1 MRSVAAA
8 LLALAACSSHH
19 DAQSPDARSP
29 DAAPDSPGVGNVV
42 TIDLGG
48 VTPDLIAYR
57 DGTGAWQ
64 TPTASG
70 VGTYPIHVTDAY
82 TVLAVCVDPTY
93 GPDVESISQT
103 FSGEGPSAS
112 MGCGFGPPPP
122 LPPPTEAVM
131 GQMLE
136 AGQIVLG
143 DSASSTTAP
152 WTYDLQVPMGN
163 HDLIAIGTDNK
174 IELMHGLAVNAPM
187 TLNVDLA
194 NGAALIPVD
203 ETVNGTLPAELV
215 ATHTLLVTENEFIDF
230 DQADGTNGFVI
241 PTALL
246 APSDEQRFRVSAT
259 TATTDRWVSITPP
272 GPATVT
278 LLPPLTGVT
287 FGAAGGDLEVTFGAL
302 PEIDAVNAYVYSTT
316 SNLGENLTVSASFLA
331 KTGTQ
336 HLVID
341 TSAPGFQP
349 SWRVDLTQGPS
360 SGFSAYLTDAPVFLE
375 TDVNSASTLTSR
387 RERARSRR
395 HVR

>member
-8 LLALAACSSHH
+8 VLALAACSSHH
-19 DAQSPDARSP
+19 DAQPPDAHPP
-29 DAAPDSPGVGNVV
+29 DAAPDSPAVGNVV

-57 DGTGAWQ
+57 DGTAAWQ
-64 TPTASG
+64 TPTASAAG
-70 VGTYPIHVTDAY
+70 VYPIHVTDAY

-93 GPDVESISQT
+93 GSDVELISQT
-103 FSGEGPSAS
+103 FSGEGASALL
-112 MGCGFGPPPP
+112 GCGFGPPPP
-122 LPPPTEAVM
+122 LPPPNEAVT
-131 GQMLE
+131 GQMLQ

-163 HDLIAIGTDNK
+163 HDLIAVGTDNK
-174 IELMHGLAVNAPM
+174 IELMHGIAVNGPM

-194 NGAALIPVD
+194 NGAALIPVN
-203 ETVNGTLPAELV
+203 ETVNGTVSGETVSA
-215 ATHTLLVTENEFIDF
+215 HTLLLTENEYIDF

-246 APSDEQRFRVSAT
+246 AASDVQRFRVTAT

-278 LLPPLTGVT
+278 LLPQLTGVT
-287 FGAAGGDLEVTFGAL
+287 FGAAGGDLEVTFGTL
-302 PEIDAVNAYVYSTT
+302 PAIDAVNASVYSTAGNA
-316 SNLGENLTVSASFLA
+316 SENLTVSSSFLA

-349 SWRVDLTQGPS
+349 SWRVDLLQGHS
-360 SGFSAYLTDAPVFLE
+360 SGFSAYRTDAPVFLE
-375 TDVNSASTLTSR
+375 TDVSSDASSLTSSR
-387 RERARSRR
+387 RERARR